1 MLQAGGGTT
10 PNTADCSQ
18 AGATGA
24 GAAAGR
30 PPALSEWTD
39 AKHLP
44 AQQPL
49 PPPHGQWMQLQL
61 PHNKW

>member
-1 MLQAGGGTT
+1 MKNLNPVMLQAGGGAT

-30 PPALSEWTD
+30 SPALSE
-39 AKHLP
+39 
-44 AQQPL
+44 
-49 PPPHGQWMQLQL
+49 
-61 PHNKW
+61 